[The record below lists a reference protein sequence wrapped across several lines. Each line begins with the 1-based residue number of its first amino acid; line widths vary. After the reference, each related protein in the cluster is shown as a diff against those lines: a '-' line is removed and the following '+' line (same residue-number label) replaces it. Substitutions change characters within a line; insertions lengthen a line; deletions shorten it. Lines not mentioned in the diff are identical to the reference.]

1 MRMSSTVNRSML
13 GLLASSLLLLPGCA
27 SDRAVISNANQAH
40 ADLEPA
46 VIHDSELSAYLQ
58 TVGERIIASA
68 RTLTGEGFGP
78 EAHRKE
84 DSSWMFS
91 SNIRFHFVNSSTVNA
106 FTTGGEHMYIYNE
119 LFQKC
124 RTEDELAAVM
134 AHEYAH
140 IYSRHV
146 HKGMNRQYTV
156 LGIAAAAGIAGA
168 AAGGSEHGVEYGLA
182 AGGGA
187 LAAGQFISMGYS
199 REDENEADELGFAFY
214 THAGWDP
221 KHFAD
226 FFQQMIEMGH
236 DTTPEFVS
244 SHPSLASRVDASKAR
259 VAALPPEAA
268 QWRRPPV
275 ADASRFK
282 QLQAR
287 AAEVGKAL
295 PNDQTLLAQKVLAAY
310 SNCFA
315 PGPNPDQEEAR
326 RELSGGK

>member
-1 MRMSSTVNRSML
+1 MPTSNTFRSL
-13 GLLASSLLLLPGCA
+13 ISLAVVVSVMIAAGCA

-40 ADLEPA
+40 EDLKPA
-46 VIHDSELSAYLQ
+46 VIEDAELTNYLQ
-58 TVGERIIASA
+58 SIGDRILATA
-68 RTLTGEGFGP
+68 RALTDEGFGP
-78 EAHRKE
+78 DAHRKE
-84 DSSWMFS
+84 DSAWMFS
-91 SNIRFHFVNSSTVNA
+91 SNIRFHFVNSKTVNA

-140 IYSRHV
+140 IYGRHV

-168 AAGGSEHGVEYGLA
+168 AAGGSERGLEYGLA

-199 REDENEADELGFAFY
+199 RDDENEADELGFAFY
-214 THAGWDP
+214 TRSGWDP

-244 SHPSLASRVDASKAR
+244 SHPSLASRVEASKQR
-259 VAALPPEAA
+259 VASLPPEAA

-275 ADASRFK
+275 ADPARFT
-282 QLQAR
+282 QLQAK
-287 AAEVGKAL
+287 AAEIGKAL
-295 PNDQTLLAQKVLAAY
+295 PNDETLMAQKVLAAY
-310 SNCFA
+310 SNCYA
-315 PGPNPDQEEAR
+315 PGPNPEMEQAR
-326 RELSGGK
+326 RDLSGKP